1 MLAAEGVTLTLET
14 PEGDRIRAIDGMASW
29 WCAIHGYAV
38 PELDARTVAIP
49 LDSLRHKE
57 IRICVAGGAAKV
69 PVLRAVLQ
77 AGFVSHLVTDE
88 RTARAVL
95 G

>member
-1 MLAAEGVTLTLET
+1 MRAAGAGELRLG
-14 PEGDRIRAIDGMASW
+14 RA
-29 WCAIHGYAV
+29 AV
-38 PELDARTVAIP
+38 AFTAT
-49 LDSLRHKE
+49 E
-57 IRICVAGGAAKV
+57 ITDPAAKV